1 MCDLSDRRQLDFI
14 NLMAY
19 DLHGPW
25 ERVTG
30 HHSGLYAHSDESGPQ
45 RFLNTVGDVVFFLC
59 NVIDNYF
66 EVEPAL
72 STALFTSYFFAKS
85 QATVF
90 FCQTQNSMGLRFLC
104 ARACVRACTC
114 MRVCLLQIIS
124 SKPFN
129 VFFLIATWPISLC
142 CFAVSRVILHC
153 LFDYCFH
160 AGRSP
165 KQRWSPAFKKTNENI
180 H

>member
-1 MCDLSDRRQLDFI
+1 MMKFMCDLSDRRQLDFI

-30 HHSGLYAHSDESGPQ
+30 HYSGLYAHSDESGPQ

-90 FCQTQNSMGLRFLC
+90 FCQTRNYDGTSVPVRASL
-104 ARACVRACTC
+104 RACVHVHACVSVANNIFEAFQHFCFNSHVTNLAVLFRC
-114 MRVCLLQIIS
+114 FKGHIARFVLLLFPSRKESKTEMVTRVQQN
-124 SKPFN
+124 K
-129 VFFLIATWPISLC
+129 
-142 CFAVSRVILHC
+142 
-153 LFDYCFH
+153 
-160 AGRSP
+160 
-165 KQRWSPAFKKTNENI
+165 
-180 H
+180 